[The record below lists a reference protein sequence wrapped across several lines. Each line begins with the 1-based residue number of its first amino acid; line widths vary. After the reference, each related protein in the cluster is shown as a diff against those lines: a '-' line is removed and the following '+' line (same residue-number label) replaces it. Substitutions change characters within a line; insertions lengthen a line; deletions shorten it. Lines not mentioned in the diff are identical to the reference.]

1 MTASIEETL
10 KSLPARPGVYRMI
23 GAEDAVLYVGKAK
36 NLKNRVSSYFVKS
49 GHGPRIAMMV
59 SQVERIDTTVTRS
72 EAEALILENN
82 LIKSLEPKYNIVFRD
97 DKSYP
102 YLCIT
107 GDAYPQLR
115 FFRGKPDKRHQYFG
129 PFPSAWSVRE
139 GIQTLQKVFQLRTCE
154 NTVFAHRSRPC
165 MLAQIGRCTAPCVGQ
180 VSEDDYKADVK
191 SAAMFLRGQQD
202 DVVRELQSSMESAA
216 EKLEFERA
224 ARIRDKIARL
234 NRLQSKQFVSSVA
247 ERDVDVLA
255 VVHESGMIAV
265 NIVMIRG
272 GQHVGDRTFFPVK
285 NATSEAMSN
294 EELIET
300 LESFIAQHYIG
311 REVPKTIVST
321 LEFDASAI
329 EEALSGLPPPGG
341 EGGGEGVGYPSASL
355 GAKTLSRSNDV
366 RAPSPPG
373 GGSNRIQV
381 LCNPIGEK
389 RVWLRMAEENAR
401 LAITA
406 RLRQSQTGNERLQ
419 ALIDAL
425 GLPEGT
431 QRLECFDISHTM
443 GEATVAS
450 CVVFDNGAMQTGQY
464 RRFNIESTSDGDDYL
479 AMKEALTRRA
489 ARIAKEE
496 VPRPDVW
503 VIDGGKGQVGIAAEV
518 LAQAGLHDIVL
529 FGSAK
534 GVERKK
540 GLEQIVF
547 PETDDSP
554 TRPPIRL
561 PADHPGLHLIQQMQD
576 EAHRFAIMGHRAK
589 RAKNREGSALDDI
602 EGIGPK
608 KRRDLLKQFGSVRG
622 VMAASVE
629 DIKRVPG
636 ISDELAER
644 IYGALR

>member
-1 MTASIEETL
+1 MTPQVEDTL
-10 KSLPARPGVYRMI
+10 KSLPLRPGVYRMI

-36 NLKNRVSSYFVKS
+36 NLKSRVSSYFVKNDHS
-49 GHGPRIAMMV
+49 ARIAMMV
-59 SQVERIDTTVTRS
+59 SQVERIATTVTRS
-72 EAEALILENN
+72 ESEALLLENN
-82 LIKSLEPKYNIVFRD
+82 LIKTLEPKYNVVFRD

-102 YLCIT
+102 YLCIS
-107 GDAYPQLR
+107 GDPYPQLR

-139 GIQTLQKVFQLRTCE
+139 GIQTLQKVFQLRVCE

-165 MLAQIGRCTAPCVGQ
+165 MLAQIGRCTAPCVKQ
-180 VSEDDYKADVK
+180 ISEEDYAADVK
-191 SAAMFLRGQQD
+191 NASMFLRGQQSE
-202 DVVRELQSSMESAA
+202 VVSDLQAQMEIAA
-216 EKLEFERA
+216 TNLEFEKA
-224 ARIRDKIARL
+224 ARTRDKIARL
-234 NRLQSKQFVSSVA
+234 NRLVSKQFVSSVS

-255 VVHESGMIAV
+255 LVHESGMIAV
-265 NIVMIRG
+265 NVVMIRG
-272 GQHVGDRTFFPVK
+272 GQHVGDRTHFPVK
-285 NATSEAMSN
+285 NASSEVMPN
-294 EELIET
+294 EELIEV

-311 REVPKTIVST
+311 REVPRSIVST
-321 LEFDASAI
+321 LEFDVGALA
-329 EEALSGLPPPGG
+329 EALSMQANSKVEL
-341 EGGGEGVGYPSASL
+341 
-355 GAKTLSRSNDV
+355 
-366 RAPSPPG
+366 
-373 GGSNRIQV
+373 Q
-381 LCNPIGEK
+381 CNPIGEK

-401 LAITA
+401 LAIAA
-406 RLRQSQTGNERLQ
+406 RQRQSDTGNDRLQ
-419 ALIDAL
+419 ALIEAI

-450 CVVFDNGAMQTGQY
+450 CVVWDNNGMQTGQY
-464 RRFNIESTSDGDDYL
+464 RRFNIEAETNGDDYM

-503 VIDGGKGQVGIAAEV
+503 VIDGGKGQVGIAANV
-518 LAQAGLHDIVL
+518 LAEAGLHDIIL

-540 GLEQIVF
+540 GMEQIIF
-547 PETDDSP
+547 PEGTGRDDA
-554 TRPPIRL
+554 IRL
-561 PADHPGLHLIQQMQD
+561 PSDHPGLHLIQQMQD

-622 VMAASVE
+622 VGAASVE
-629 DIKRVPG
+629 DIKRVGG

-644 IYGALR
+644 IYLALH

>member
-10 KSLPARPGVYRMI
+10 QSLPARPGVYRMI
-23 GAEDAVLYVGKAK
+23 GADEAVLYVGKAK
-36 NLKNRVSSYFVKS
+36 NLKSRVSSYFVKS
-49 GHGPRIAMMV
+49 GHGARIAMMI
-59 SQVERIDTTVTRS
+59 SQIERIDTTVTHSES
-72 EAEALILENN
+72 EALLLENN
-82 LIKSLEPKYNIVFRD
+82 LIKTLEPKYNVVFRD

-102 YLCIT
+102 YLCIS
-107 GDAYPQLR
+107 GDEYPQLR

-165 MLAQIGRCTAPCVGQ
+165 MLAQIGRCTAPCVKQ
-180 VSEDDYKADVK
+180 ISEEDYKADVK
-191 SAAMFLRGQQD
+191 SAAMFMRGHQSEVMVD
-202 DVVRELQSSMESAA
+202 LQSQMEAAASALA
-216 EKLEFERA
+216 FEKA
-224 ARIRDKIARL
+224 ARTRDKIARL
-234 NRLQSKQFVSSVA
+234 NRLVSKQFVSSVA

-255 VVHESGMIAV
+255 VIQEHGMIAV

-285 NATSEAMSN
+285 MVTSEVMSPD
-294 EELIET
+294 ELIEA
-300 LESFIAQHYIG
+300 LESFIGQHYIG
-311 REVPKTIVST
+311 REVPRSIVST
-321 LEFDASAI
+321 LEFEVAALA
-329 EEALSGLPPPGG
+329 EALS
-341 EGGGEGVGYPSASL
+341 
-355 GAKTLSRSNDV
+355 T
-366 RAPSPPG
+366 
-373 GGSNRIQV
+373 QV
-381 LCNPIGEK
+381 QNKVEILCNPIGEK

-401 LAITA
+401 LAIA
-406 RLRQSQTGNERLQ
+406 SRLRQSDTGNDRLR
-419 ALIDAL
+419 ALIEAL

-450 CVVFDNGAMQTGQY
+450 CVVFDGGSPQTSQY
-464 RRFNIESTSDGDDYL
+464 RRMNIESVSDGDDYE

-489 ARIAKEE
+489 ARISKDE

-503 VIDGGKGQVGIAAEV
+503 VIDGGKGQVGIAAAV
-518 LAQAGLHDIVL
+518 LIEAGLHDIIL

-540 GLEQIVF
+540 GMEQLIF
-547 PETDDSP
+547 PDRELP
-554 TRPPIRL
+554 VRL
-561 PADHPGLHLIQQMQD
+561 PPDHPGLHLIQQMQD
-576 EAHRFAIMGHRAK
+576 EAHRFAIQGHRAR
-589 RAKNREGSALDDI
+589 RAKNREGSAIDDI

-608 KRRDLLKQFGSVRG
+608 KRGELLRTFGSVRG
-622 VMAASVE
+622 IAAASVE

-644 IYGALR
+644 IYGALH

>member
-1 MTASIEETL
+1 MTASIEDTL

-23 GAEDAVLYVGKAK
+23 GADEAVLYVGKAK
-36 NLKNRVSSYFVKS
+36 NLKSRVSSYFVKS
-49 GHGPRIAMMV
+49 GHGARIQMMI
-59 SQVERIDTTVTRS
+59 SQIERIDTTVTHSES
-72 EAEALILENN
+72 EALLLENN
-82 LIKSLEPKYNIVFRD
+82 LIKTLEPKYNVVFRD

-102 YLCIT
+102 YLCIS
-107 GDAYPQLR
+107 GDEYPQLR

-165 MLAQIGRCTAPCVGQ
+165 MLAQIGRCTAPCVGHI
-180 VSEDDYKADVK
+180 SAEEYKADVK
-191 SAAMFLRGQQD
+191 SAAMFMRGHQSEVMVD
-202 DVVRELQSSMESAA
+202 LQEQMEEAA
-216 EKLEFERA
+216 STLSFEKA
-224 ARIRDKIARL
+224 ARTRDKIARL
-234 NRLQSKQFVSSVA
+234 NRLVSKQFVSSVA

-255 VVHESGMIAV
+255 VIQEHGMIAV

-285 NATSEAMSN
+285 MVTSEVMTPD
-294 EELIET
+294 ELIEA

-311 REVPKTIVST
+311 REVPRTIVST
-321 LEFDASAI
+321 LEFDVAALA
-329 EEALSGLPPPGG
+329 EALS
-341 EGGGEGVGYPSASL
+341 
-355 GAKTLSRSNDV
+355 T
-366 RAPSPPG
+366 
-373 GGSNRIQV
+373 QV
-381 LCNPIGEK
+381 QNKVEILCNPICEK

-401 LAITA
+401 LAIA
-406 RLRQSQTGNERLQ
+406 SRLRQSDTGNDRLR

-450 CVVFDNGAMQTGQY
+450 CVVFDGSSMQTSQY
-464 RRFNIESTSDGDDYL
+464 RRMNIESTSDGDDYM

-489 ARIAKEE
+489 ARIAKDE

-503 VIDGGKGQVGIAAEV
+503 VIDGGRGQVGIAAAV
-518 LAQAGLHDIVL
+518 LEEAGLHDIIL

-540 GLEQIVF
+540 GMEQLIF
-547 PETDDSP
+547 PDREEP
-554 TRPPIRL
+554 VRL
-561 PADHPGLHLIQQMQD
+561 PPDHPGLHLIQQMQD
-576 EAHRFAIMGHRAK
+576 EAHRFAIIGHRAK
-589 RAKNREGSALDDI
+589 RAKNREGSAIDDI

-608 KRRDLLKQFGSVRG
+608 KRGELLRTFGSVRG
-622 VMAASVE
+622 IAAASVE

-644 IYGALR
+644 IYGALH

>member
-1 MTASIEETL
+1 MTASIEDTL

-23 GAEDAVLYVGKAK
+23 GADEAVLYVGKAK
-36 NLKNRVSSYFVKS
+36 NLKSRVSSYFVKS
-49 GHGPRIAMMV
+49 GHGARIQMMI
-59 SQVERIDTTVTRS
+59 SQIERIDTTVTHSES
-72 EAEALILENN
+72 EALLLENN
-82 LIKSLEPKYNIVFRD
+82 LIKTLEPKYNVVFRD

-102 YLCIT
+102 YLCIS
-107 GDAYPQLR
+107 GDEYPQLR

-165 MLAQIGRCTAPCVGQ
+165 MLAQIGRCTAPCVGHI
-180 VSEDDYKADVK
+180 SAEDYKADVK
-191 SAAMFLRGQQD
+191 SAAMFMRGHQSEVMVD
-202 DVVRELQSSMESAA
+202 LQAQMEEAA
-216 EKLEFERA
+216 STLAFEKA
-224 ARIRDKIARL
+224 ARTRDKIARL
-234 NRLQSKQFVSSVA
+234 NRLVSKQFVSSVA

-255 VVHESGMIAV
+255 VIQEHGMIAV

-285 NATSEAMSN
+285 MVTSEVMTPD
-294 EELIET
+294 ELIEA

-311 REVPKTIVST
+311 REVPRTIVST
-321 LEFDASAI
+321 LEFDVAALA
-329 EEALSGLPPPGG
+329 EALS
-341 EGGGEGVGYPSASL
+341 
-355 GAKTLSRSNDV
+355 T
-366 RAPSPPG
+366 
-373 GGSNRIQV
+373 QV
-381 LCNPIGEK
+381 QNKVEILCNPIGEK

-401 LAITA
+401 LAIA
-406 RLRQSQTGNERLQ
+406 SRLRQSDTGNDRLR
-419 ALIDAL
+419 ALIEAL

-450 CVVFDNGAMQTGQY
+450 CVVFDGSSMQTSQY
-464 RRFNIESTSDGDDYL
+464 RRMNIESVSDGDDYA

-489 ARIAKEE
+489 ARIAKDE

-503 VIDGGKGQVGIAAEV
+503 VIDGGKGQVGIAAAV
-518 LAQAGLHDIVL
+518 LEEAGLHDIIL

-540 GLEQIVF
+540 GMERLIF
-547 PETDDSP
+547 PDREEP
-554 TRPPIRL
+554 VRL
-561 PADHPGLHLIQQMQD
+561 APDHPGLHLIQQMQD
-576 EAHRFAIMGHRAK
+576 EAHRFAIQGHRAR
-589 RAKNREGSALDDI
+589 RAKNREGSAIDDI

-608 KRRDLLKQFGSVRG
+608 KRGELLRTFGSVRG
-622 VMAASVE
+622 IAAASVE

-644 IYGALR
+644 IYGALH

>member
-1 MTASIEETL
+1 MDADRDVAISEAL

-59 SQVERIDTTVTRS
+59 SQVQRIDTTVTRS

-165 MLAQIGRCTAPCVGQ
+165 MLAQIGRCTAPCVDQ
-180 VSEDDYKADVK
+180 ITEDDYKADVK
-191 SAAMFLRGQQD
+191 SAAMFMRGQQD
-202 DVVRELQSSMESAA
+202 DVLRDLQSSMESAA

-234 NRLQSKQFVSSVA
+234 NRLQSKQFVSSTA

-285 NATSEAMSN
+285 NATSEALSN

-311 REVPKTIVST
+311 REVPRTIVST
-321 LEFDASAI
+321 LDFDAAAI
-329 EEALSGLPPPGG
+329 TDALT
-341 EGGGEGVGYPSASL
+341 EQTETKV
-355 GAKTLSRSNDV
+355 D
-366 RAPSPPG
+366 
-373 GGSNRIQV
+373 V

-406 RLRQSQTGNERLQ
+406 RLKQSQTGHERLQ
-419 ALIDAL
+419 ALIEAL
-425 GLPEGT
+425 NLPDGT

-450 CVVFDNGAMQTGQY
+450 CVVFDSGGMQTSQY
-464 RRFNIESTSDGDDYL
+464 RRFNIEADTGGDDYM

-540 GLEQIVF
+540 GMEQIIF
-547 PETDDSP
+547 PESDDEP
-554 TRPPIRL
+554 TRFPICL
-561 PADHPGLHLIQQMQD
+561 PSDHPGLHLIQQMQD

-608 KRRDLLKQFGSVRG
+608 KRKDLLKQFGSVRG
-622 VMAASVE
+622 VAAASVE
-629 DIKRVPG
+629 DLMRVPG
-636 ISDELAER
+636 ISAELAER
-644 IYGALR
+644 IYLAVR

>member
-1 MTASIEETL
+1 MTASIEDTL

-23 GAEDAVLYVGKAK
+23 GADEAVLYVGKAK
-36 NLKNRVSSYFVKS
+36 NLKSRVSSYLVKNDHS
-49 GHGPRIAMMV
+49 ARIAMMV
-59 SQVERIDTTVTRS
+59 SQVDRIDTTVTRS
-72 EAEALILENN
+72 ESEALLLENN
-82 LIKSLEPKYNIVFRD
+82 LIKTLEPKYNVVFRD

-102 YLCIT
+102 YLCIS
-107 GDAYPQLR
+107 GDPYPQLR

-139 GIQTLQKVFQLRTCE
+139 GIQTLQKVFQLRVCE

-180 VSEDDYKADVK
+180 ISEEDYKADVK
-191 SAAMFLRGQQD
+191 SASMFMRGHQSE
-202 DVVRELQSSMESAA
+202 VMVELQAQMEAA
-216 EKLEFERA
+216 ASTLAFEKA
-224 ARIRDKIARL
+224 ALTRDKIARL
-234 NRLQSKQFVSSVA
+234 NRLVSKQFVSSVA

-255 VVHESGMIAV
+255 VIQEHGMIAV

-285 NATSEAMSN
+285 LVTSEVMTPD
-294 EELIET
+294 ELIEA
-300 LESFIAQHYIG
+300 LESFISQHYIG
-311 REVPKTIVST
+311 REVPRTIVST
-321 LEFDASAI
+321 LEFDVAALAD
-329 EEALSGLPPPGG
+329 ALS
-341 EGGGEGVGYPSASL
+341 
-355 GAKTLSRSNDV
+355 T
-366 RAPSPPG
+366 
-373 GGSNRIQV
+373 QV
-381 LCNPIGEK
+381 QNKVEILCNPIGEK

-401 LAITA
+401 LAIA
-406 RLRQSQTGNERLQ
+406 SRLRQSDTGNDRLR
-419 ALIDAL
+419 ALIEAL

-450 CVVFDNGAMQTGQY
+450 CVVFDGSSMQTSQY
-464 RRFNIESTSDGDDYL
+464 RRMNIETVTDGDDYL

-489 ARIAKEE
+489 ARIAKDE

-503 VIDGGKGQVGIAAEV
+503 VIDGGRGQVGIAADV
-518 LAQAGLHDIVL
+518 LQEAGLHDIIL

-540 GLEQIVF
+540 GMEQLIF
-547 PETDDSP
+547 PDREEP
-554 TRPPIRL
+554 VRL
-561 PADHPGLHLIQQMQD
+561 APDHPGLHLIQQMQD

-589 RAKNREGSALDDI
+589 RAKNREGSAIDDI

-608 KRRDLLKQFGSVRG
+608 KRGELLRTFGSVRG
-622 VMAASVE
+622 IAAASVE

-644 IYGALR
+644 IYGALH

>member
-10 KSLPARPGVYRMI
+10 QSLPARPGVYRMI
-23 GAEDAVLYVGKAK
+23 GADEAVLYVGKAK
-36 NLKNRVSSYFVKS
+36 NLKSRVSSYFVKS
-49 GHGPRIAMMV
+49 GHGARIAMMI
-59 SQVERIDTTVTRS
+59 SQIERIDTTVTHSES
-72 EAEALILENN
+72 EALLLENN
-82 LIKSLEPKYNIVFRD
+82 LIKTLEPKYNVVFRD

-102 YLCIT
+102 YLCIS
-107 GDAYPQLR
+107 GDEYPQLR

-165 MLAQIGRCTAPCVGQ
+165 MLAQIGRCTAPCVKQ
-180 VSEDDYKADVK
+180 ISEEDYKADVK
-191 SAAMFLRGQQD
+191 STAMFMRGHQSEVMVD
-202 DVVRELQSSMESAA
+202 LQAQMETAA
-216 EKLEFERA
+216 STLAFEKA
-224 ARIRDKIARL
+224 ARTRDKIARL
-234 NRLQSKQFVSSVA
+234 NRLVSKQFVSSVA

-255 VVHESGMIAV
+255 VIQEHGMIAV

-285 NATSEAMSN
+285 MVTSEVMSPD
-294 EELIET
+294 ELIEA
-300 LESFIAQHYIG
+300 LESFIGQHYIG
-311 REVPKTIVST
+311 REVPRSIVST
-321 LEFDASAI
+321 LEFEVAALA
-329 EEALSGLPPPGG
+329 EALS
-341 EGGGEGVGYPSASL
+341 
-355 GAKTLSRSNDV
+355 T
-366 RAPSPPG
+366 
-373 GGSNRIQV
+373 QV
-381 LCNPIGEK
+381 QNKVEILCNPIGEK

-401 LAITA
+401 LAIA
-406 RLRQSQTGNERLQ
+406 SRLRQSDTGNDRLR
-419 ALIDAL
+419 ALIEAL

-450 CVVFDNGAMQTGQY
+450 CVVFDGGSPQTSQY
-464 RRFNIESTSDGDDYL
+464 RRMNIESVSDGDDYE

-489 ARIAKEE
+489 ARISKDE

-503 VIDGGKGQVGIAAEV
+503 VIDGGKGQVGIAAAV
-518 LAQAGLHDIVL
+518 LIEAGLHDIIL

-540 GLEQIVF
+540 GMEQLIF
-547 PETDDSP
+547 PDRELP
-554 TRPPIRL
+554 VRL
-561 PADHPGLHLIQQMQD
+561 PPDHPGLHLIQQMQD
-576 EAHRFAIMGHRAK
+576 EAHRFAIQGHRAR
-589 RAKNREGSALDDI
+589 RAKNREGSAIDDI

-608 KRRDLLKQFGSVRG
+608 KRGELLRTFGSVRG
-622 VMAASVE
+622 IAAASVE

-644 IYGALR
+644 IYGALH

>member
-1 MTASIEETL
+1 MTASIEDTL

-23 GAEDAVLYVGKAK
+23 GADDAVLYVGKAK
-36 NLKNRVSSYFVKS
+36 NLKSRVSSYFVKS
-49 GHGPRIAMMV
+49 GHGARIQMMI
-59 SQVERIDTTVTRS
+59 SQIERIDTTVTRS
-72 EAEALILENN
+72 ESEALLLENN
-82 LIKSLEPKYNIVFRD
+82 LIKTLEPKYNVVFRD

-102 YLCIT
+102 YLCLT
-107 GDAYPQLR
+107 GDPYPQLR

-129 PFPSAWSVRE
+129 PFPSSWSVRE

-165 MLAQIGRCTAPCVGQ
+165 MLAQIGRCTAPCVGHI
-180 VSEDDYKADVK
+180 SAEEYKADVK
-191 SAAMFLRGQQD
+191 SAAMFMRGN
-202 DVVRELQSSMESAA
+202 QSEVMVDLHAQMDEAASALA
-216 EKLEFERA
+216 FEKAGRT
-224 ARIRDKIARL
+224 RDKIARL
-234 NRLQSKQFVSSVA
+234 NRLVSKQFVSSVA

-255 VVHESGMIAV
+255 VIQEHGMIAV

-285 NATSEAMSN
+285 MVTSEVMTPD
-294 EELIET
+294 ELIEA

-311 REVPKTIVST
+311 REVPRSIVST
-321 LEFDASAI
+321 LEFDVAALA
-329 EEALSGLPPPGG
+329 EALNMQVSGSTALEPTAARKV
-341 EGGGEGVGYPSASL
+341 E
-355 GAKTLSRSNDV
+355 
-366 RAPSPPG
+366 
-373 GGSNRIQV
+373 I

-401 LAITA
+401 LAIA
-406 RLRQSQTGNERLQ
+406 SRLRQSDTGNDRLR
-419 ALIDAL
+419 ALIEAL

-431 QRLECFDISHTM
+431 RRLECFDISHTM

-450 CVVFDNGAMQTGQY
+450 CVVFDGGSPQTSQY
-464 RRFNIESTSDGDDYL
+464 RRMNIESVSDGDDYM

-489 ARIAKEE
+489 ARIVKDE

-503 VIDGGKGQVGIAAEV
+503 VIDGGRGQVGIAAAV
-518 LAQAGLHDIVL
+518 LVEAGLHDIIL

-540 GLEQIVF
+540 GMEQLIF
-547 PETDDSP
+547 PDRIDAV
-554 TRPPIRL
+554 RL
-561 PADHPGLHLIQQMQD
+561 PPDHPGLHLIQQMQD
-576 EAHRFAIMGHRAK
+576 EAHRFAIIGHRAK
-589 RAKNREGSALDDI
+589 RAKNREGSAIDDI

-608 KRRDLLKQFGSVRG
+608 KRGELLRTFGSVRG
-622 VMAASVE
+622 IAAASVE

-644 IYGALR
+644 IYAALH

>member
-1 MTASIEETL
+1 MNASIEDTL
-10 KSLPARPGVYRMI
+10 KSLPLRPGVYRMI
-23 GAEDAVLYVGKAK
+23 GPEDVVLYVGKAK
-36 NLKNRVSSYFVKS
+36 NLKSRVSSYFVKNDHS
-49 GHGPRIAMMV
+49 ARIAMMV

-72 EAEALILENN
+72 ESEALLLENN
-82 LIKSLEPKYNIVFRD
+82 LIKTLEPKYNVVFRD

-102 YLCIT
+102 YLCIS
-107 GDAYPQLR
+107 GDPYPQLR

-139 GIQTLQKVFQLRTCE
+139 GIQTLQKVFQLRVCE

-165 MLAQIGRCTAPCVGQ
+165 MLAQIGRCTAPCVKQ
-180 VSEDDYKADVK
+180 ISEEDYAADVK
-191 SAAMFLRGQQD
+191 NASMFLRGQQSE
-202 DVVRELQSSMESAA
+202 VVSDLQTQMETAA
-216 EKLEFERA
+216 TNLEFEKA
-224 ARIRDKIARL
+224 ARTRDKIARL
-234 NRLQSKQFVSSVA
+234 NRLVSKQFVSSA
-247 ERDVDVLA
+247 SERDVDVLA
-255 VVHESGMIAV
+255 LVHESGMIAV
-265 NIVMIRG
+265 NVVMIRG
-272 GQHVGDRTFFPVK
+272 GQHVGDRTHFPVK
-285 NATSEAMSN
+285 NASSEVMPN
-294 EELIET
+294 EELIDV

-311 REVPKTIVST
+311 REVPRSIVST
-321 LEFDASAI
+321 LEFDVGALA
-329 EEALSGLPPPGG
+329 EALSMQANSKVDL
-341 EGGGEGVGYPSASL
+341 
-355 GAKTLSRSNDV
+355 
-366 RAPSPPG
+366 
-373 GGSNRIQV
+373 Q
-381 LCNPIGEK
+381 CNPIGEK

-401 LAITA
+401 LAIA
-406 RLRQSQTGNERLQ
+406 SRQRQSDTGNDRLQ
-419 ALIDAL
+419 ALIEAI

-450 CVVFDNGAMQTGQY
+450 CVVWDNNGMQTGQY
-464 RRFNIESTSDGDDYL
+464 RRFNIESTSDGDDYM

-503 VIDGGKGQVGIAAEV
+503 VIDGGKGQVGIAASV
-518 LAQAGLHDIVL
+518 LAEAGLHDIIL

-540 GLEQIVF
+540 GMEQIIF
-547 PETDDSP
+547 PDREDA
-554 TRPPIRL
+554 IRL

-589 RAKNREGSALDDI
+589 RAKNREGSAIDDI

-608 KRRDLLKQFGSVRG
+608 KRGELLRTFGSVRG
-622 VMAASVE
+622 IAAASVE

-644 IYGALR
+644 IYGALH

>member
-1 MTASIEETL
+1 MLRPVTASIEDTL

-23 GAEDAVLYVGKAK
+23 GADEAVLYVGKAK
-36 NLKNRVSSYFVKS
+36 NLKSRVSSYFVKS
-49 GHGPRIAMMV
+49 GHGARIQMMI
-59 SQVERIDTTVTRS
+59 SQIERIDTTVTHSES
-72 EAEALILENN
+72 EALLLENN
-82 LIKSLEPKYNIVFRD
+82 LIKTLEPKYNVVFRD

-102 YLCIT
+102 YLCIS
-107 GDAYPQLR
+107 GDEYPQLR

-165 MLAQIGRCTAPCVGQ
+165 MLAQIGRCTAPCVGHI
-180 VSEDDYKADVK
+180 SAEEYKADVK
-191 SAAMFLRGQQD
+191 SAAMFMRGHQSEVMVD
-202 DVVRELQSSMESAA
+202 LQEQMEEAA
-216 EKLEFERA
+216 STLAFEKA
-224 ARIRDKIARL
+224 ARTRDKIARL
-234 NRLQSKQFVSSVA
+234 NRLVSKQFVSSVA

-255 VVHESGMIAV
+255 VIQEHGMIAV

-285 NATSEAMSN
+285 MVTSEVMTPD
-294 EELIET
+294 ELIEA

-311 REVPKTIVST
+311 REVPRTIVST
-321 LEFDASAI
+321 LEFDVAALA
-329 EEALSGLPPPGG
+329 EALS
-341 EGGGEGVGYPSASL
+341 
-355 GAKTLSRSNDV
+355 T
-366 RAPSPPG
+366 
-373 GGSNRIQV
+373 QV
-381 LCNPIGEK
+381 QNKVEILCNPIGEK

-401 LAITA
+401 LAIA
-406 RLRQSQTGNERLQ
+406 SRLRQSDTGNDRLR

-450 CVVFDNGAMQTGQY
+450 CVVFDGSSMQTSQY
-464 RRFNIESTSDGDDYL
+464 RRMNIESTSDGDDYM

-489 ARIAKEE
+489 ARIAKDE

-503 VIDGGKGQVGIAAEV
+503 VIDGGRGQVGIAAAV
-518 LAQAGLHDIVL
+518 LEEAGLHDIIL

-540 GLEQIVF
+540 GMEQLIF
-547 PETDDSP
+547 PDREAP
-554 TRPPIRL
+554 VRL
-561 PADHPGLHLIQQMQD
+561 PPDHPGLHLIQQMQD
-576 EAHRFAIMGHRAK
+576 EAHRFAIIGHRAK
-589 RAKNREGSALDDI
+589 RAKNREGSAIDDI

-608 KRRDLLKQFGSVRG
+608 KRGELLRTFGSVRG
-622 VMAASVE
+622 IAAASVE

-644 IYGALR
+644 IYGALH

>member
-1 MTASIEETL
+1 MNASIEDTL

-23 GAEDAVLYVGKAK
+23 GADEAVLYVGKAK
-36 NLKNRVSSYFVKS
+36 NLKSRVSSYFVKS
-49 GHGPRIAMMV
+49 GHGARIQMMI
-59 SQVERIDTTVTRS
+59 SQIERIDTTVTHSES
-72 EAEALILENN
+72 EALLLENN
-82 LIKSLEPKYNIVFRD
+82 LIKTLEPKYNVVFRD

-102 YLCIT
+102 YLCIS

-165 MLAQIGRCTAPCVGQ
+165 MLAQIGRCTAPCVGHI
-180 VSEDDYKADVK
+180 SAEDYKADVK
-191 SAAMFLRGQQD
+191 SAAMFMRGHQSE
-202 DVVRELQSSMESAA
+202 VMVELQTQMEAA
-216 EKLEFERA
+216 ASTLAFEKA
-224 ARIRDKIARL
+224 ARTRDKIARL
-234 NRLQSKQFVSSVA
+234 NRLVSKQFVSSVA

-255 VVHESGMIAV
+255 VIQEHGMIAV

-285 NATSEAMSN
+285 MVTSEVMTPD
-294 EELIET
+294 ELIEA
-300 LESFIAQHYIG
+300 LESFIGQHYIG
-311 REVPKTIVST
+311 REVPRTIVST
-321 LEFDASAI
+321 LEFDVAALA
-329 EEALSGLPPPGG
+329 EALS
-341 EGGGEGVGYPSASL
+341 
-355 GAKTLSRSNDV
+355 T
-366 RAPSPPG
+366 
-373 GGSNRIQV
+373 QV
-381 LCNPIGEK
+381 QNKVEILCNPIGEK

-401 LAITA
+401 LAIA
-406 RLRQSQTGNERLQ
+406 SRLRQSDTGNDRLR
-419 ALIDAL
+419 ALIEAL

-450 CVVFDNGAMQTGQY
+450 CVVFDGSSMQTSQY
-464 RRFNIESTSDGDDYL
+464 RRMNIESVTDGDDYM

-489 ARIAKEE
+489 ARIAKDE

-503 VIDGGKGQVGIAAEV
+503 VIDGGRGQVGIAAAV
-518 LAQAGLHDIVL
+518 LEEAGLHDIIM

-540 GLEQIVF
+540 GMEQLIF
-547 PETDDSP
+547 PDREEP
-554 TRPPIRL
+554 VRL
-561 PADHPGLHLIQQMQD
+561 APDHPGLHLIQQMQD
-576 EAHRFAIMGHRAK
+576 EAHRFAIQGHRAR
-589 RAKNREGSALDDI
+589 RAKNREGSAIDDI

-608 KRRDLLKQFGSVRG
+608 KRAELLRTFGSVRG
-622 VMAASVE
+622 IAAASVE

-644 IYGALR
+644 IYGVLH

>member
-1 MTASIEETL
+1 MTASIEDTL
-10 KSLPARPGVYRMI
+10 KSLPSRPGVYRMI
-23 GAEDAVLYVGKAK
+23 GPDDAVLYVGKAK
-36 NLKNRVSSYFVKS
+36 NLKSRVSSYFVKS
-49 GHGPRIAMMV
+49 GHAARIAMMV

-72 EAEALILENN
+72 ESEALLLENN
-82 LIKSLEPKYNIVFRD
+82 LIKTLEPKYNVVFRD

-102 YLCIT
+102 YLCIS
-107 GDAYPQLR
+107 GDEYPQLR

-165 MLAQIGRCTAPCVGQ
+165 MLAQIGRCTAPCVGHITA
-180 VSEDDYKADVK
+180 EEYKADVK
-191 SAAMFLRGQQD
+191 SAAMFMRGHQSEVMVD
-202 DVVRELQSSMESAA
+202 LQAQMEDAA
-216 EKLEFERA
+216 STLAFEKA
-224 ARIRDKIARL
+224 ARTRDKIARL
-234 NRLQSKQFVSSVA
+234 NRLVSKQFVSSSA

-255 VVHESGMIAV
+255 VIQEHGMIAV

-285 NATSEAMSN
+285 MVTSEVMTPD
-294 EELIET
+294 ELIEA

-311 REVPKTIVST
+311 REVPRTIVST
-321 LEFDASAI
+321 LEFDVAALA
-329 EEALSGLPPPGG
+329 EALS
-341 EGGGEGVGYPSASL
+341 
-355 GAKTLSRSNDV
+355 T
-366 RAPSPPG
+366 
-373 GGSNRIQV
+373 QV
-381 LCNPIGEK
+381 QNKVEILCNPIGEK
-389 RVWLRMAEENAR
+389 RVWLKMAEENAR
-401 LAITA
+401 LAIA
-406 RLRQSQTGNERLQ
+406 SRLRQSDTGNDRLR
-419 ALIDAL
+419 ALIEAL

-450 CVVFDNGAMQTGQY
+450 CVVFDGSSMQTSQY
-464 RRFNIESTSDGDDYL
+464 RRMNIETVSDGDDYA

-489 ARIAKEE
+489 ARIAKDE

-503 VIDGGKGQVGIAAEV
+503 VIDGGRGQVGIAAAV
-518 LAQAGLHDIVL
+518 LEEAGLHDIIL

-540 GLEQIVF
+540 GMEQLIF
-547 PETDDSP
+547 PDREEP
-554 TRPPIRL
+554 VRL
-561 PADHPGLHLIQQMQD
+561 APDHPGLHLIQQMQD
-576 EAHRFAIMGHRAK
+576 EAHRFAIQGHRAR
-589 RAKNREGSALDDI
+589 RAKNREGSAIDDI

-608 KRRDLLKQFGSVRG
+608 KRGELLRTFGSVRG
-622 VMAASVE
+622 IAAASVE

-644 IYGALR
+644 IYGALH

>member
-1 MTASIEETL
+1 MDADRDVAISEAL

-165 MLAQIGRCTAPCVGQ
+165 MLAQIGRCTAPCVDQ
-180 VSEDDYKADVK
+180 ISEDDYKADVK
-191 SAAMFLRGQQD
+191 SAAMFMRGQQD
-202 DVVRELQSSMESAA
+202 DVLRNLQSSMESAA

-234 NRLQSKQFVSSVA
+234 NRLQSKQFVSSTA

-285 NATSEAMSN
+285 NATSEVLSN

-311 REVPKTIVST
+311 REVPRTIVST
-321 LEFDASAI
+321 LDFDASAI
-329 EEALSGLPPPGG
+329 TDALT
-341 EGGGEGVGYPSASL
+341 EQT
-355 GAKTLSRSNDV
+355 KTKVD
-366 RAPSPPG
+366 
-373 GGSNRIQV
+373 V
-381 LCNPIGEK
+381 LCSPIGEK

-406 RLRQSQTGNERLQ
+406 RLKQSQTGHERLQ

-425 GLPEGT
+425 RLPEGT

-450 CVVFDNGAMQTGQY
+450 CVVFDNGGMQTGQY
-464 RRFNIESTSDGDDYL
+464 RRFNIESTSDGDDYM

-547 PETDDSP
+547 PDTDDEPS
-554 TRPPIRL
+554 RLPIRL

-622 VMAASVE
+622 VAAASME
-629 DIKRVPG
+629 DLMRVPG
-636 ISDELAER
+636 ISAELAER
-644 IYGALR
+644 IYEVLH

>member
-10 KSLPARPGVYRMI
+10 QSLPARPGVYRMI
-23 GAEDAVLYVGKAK
+23 GADEAVLYVGKAK
-36 NLKNRVSSYFVKS
+36 NLKSRVSSYFVKS
-49 GHGPRIAMMV
+49 GHGARIAMMI
-59 SQVERIDTTVTRS
+59 SQIERIDTTVTHSES
-72 EAEALILENN
+72 EALLLENN
-82 LIKSLEPKYNIVFRD
+82 LIKTLEPKYNVVFRD

-102 YLCIT
+102 YLCIS
-107 GDAYPQLR
+107 GDEYPQLR

-165 MLAQIGRCTAPCVGQ
+165 MLAQIGRCTAPCVKQ
-180 VSEDDYKADVK
+180 ISEEDYKADVK
-191 SAAMFLRGQQD
+191 SAAMFMRGHQSEVMVD
-202 DVVRELQSSMESAA
+202 LQSQMEAAASALA
-216 EKLEFERA
+216 FEKA
-224 ARIRDKIARL
+224 ARTRDKIARL
-234 NRLQSKQFVSSVA
+234 NRLVSKQFVSSVA

-255 VVHESGMIAV
+255 VIQEHGMIAV

-285 NATSEAMSN
+285 MVTSEVMSPD
-294 EELIET
+294 ELIEA
-300 LESFIAQHYIG
+300 LESFIGQHYIG
-311 REVPKTIVST
+311 REVPRSIVST
-321 LEFDASAI
+321 LEFEVAALA
-329 EEALSGLPPPGG
+329 EALS
-341 EGGGEGVGYPSASL
+341 
-355 GAKTLSRSNDV
+355 T
-366 RAPSPPG
+366 
-373 GGSNRIQV
+373 QV
-381 LCNPIGEK
+381 QNKVEILCNPIGEK

-401 LAITA
+401 LAIA
-406 RLRQSQTGNERLQ
+406 SRLRQSDTGNDRLR
-419 ALIDAL
+419 ALIEAL

-450 CVVFDNGAMQTGQY
+450 CVVFDGGSPQTSQY
-464 RRFNIESTSDGDDYL
+464 RRMNIESVSDGDDYE

-489 ARIAKEE
+489 ARISKDE

-503 VIDGGKGQVGIAAEV
+503 VIDGGKGQVGIAAAV
-518 LAQAGLHDIVL
+518 LIEAGLHDIIL

-540 GLEQIVF
+540 GMEQLIF
-547 PETDDSP
+547 PDRETP
-554 TRPPIRL
+554 VRL
-561 PADHPGLHLIQQMQD
+561 PPDHPGLHLIQQMQD
-576 EAHRFAIMGHRAK
+576 EAHRFAIQGHRAR
-589 RAKNREGSALDDI
+589 RAKNREGSAIDDI

-608 KRRDLLKQFGSVRG
+608 KRGELLRTFGSVRG
-622 VMAASVE
+622 IAAASVE

-644 IYGALR
+644 IYGALH

>member
-1 MTASIEETL
+1 MNASIEDTL
-10 KSLPARPGVYRMI
+10 KSLPLRPGVYRMI
-23 GAEDAVLYVGKAK
+23 GPEDVVLYVGKAK
-36 NLKNRVSSYFVKS
+36 NLKSRVSSYFVKNDHS
-49 GHGPRIAMMV
+49 ARIAMMV

-72 EAEALILENN
+72 ESEALLLENN
-82 LIKSLEPKYNIVFRD
+82 LIKTLEPKYNVVFRD

-102 YLCIT
+102 YLCIS
-107 GDAYPQLR
+107 GDPYPQLR

-139 GIQTLQKVFQLRTCE
+139 GIQTLQKVFQLRVCE

-165 MLAQIGRCTAPCVGQ
+165 MLAQIGRCTAPCVKQ
-180 VSEDDYKADVK
+180 ISEEDYAADVK
-191 SAAMFLRGQQD
+191 NASMFLRGQQSE
-202 DVVRELQSSMESAA
+202 VVSDLQTQMETAA
-216 EKLEFERA
+216 TNLEFEKA
-224 ARIRDKIARL
+224 ARTRDKIARL
-234 NRLQSKQFVSSVA
+234 NRLVSKQFVSSA
-247 ERDVDVLA
+247 SESDVDVLA
-255 VVHESGMIAV
+255 LVHESGMIAV
-265 NIVMIRG
+265 NVVMIRG
-272 GQHVGDRTFFPVK
+272 GQHVGDRTHFPVK
-285 NATSEAMSN
+285 NASSEVMPN
-294 EELIET
+294 EELIEV

-311 REVPKTIVST
+311 REVPRSIVST
-321 LEFDASAI
+321 LEFDVGALA
-329 EEALSGLPPPGG
+329 EALSTQ
-341 EGGGEGVGYPSASL
+341 AN
-355 GAKTLSRSNDV
+355 SRVDL
-366 RAPSPPG
+366 
-373 GGSNRIQV
+373 Q
-381 LCNPIGEK
+381 CNPIGEK

-401 LAITA
+401 LAIA
-406 RLRQSQTGNERLQ
+406 SRQRQSDTGNDRLQ
-419 ALIDAL
+419 ALIEAI

-450 CVVFDNGAMQTGQY
+450 CVVWDNNGMQTGQY
-464 RRFNIESTSDGDDYL
+464 RRFNIESTSDGDDYM

-503 VIDGGKGQVGIAAEV
+503 VIDGGKGQVGIAASV
-518 LAQAGLHDIVL
+518 LAEAGLHDIIL

-540 GLEQIVF
+540 GMEQIIF
-547 PETDDSP
+547 PDREDA
-554 TRPPIRL
+554 IRL

-589 RAKNREGSALDDI
+589 RAKNREGSAIDDI

-608 KRRDLLKQFGSVRG
+608 KRGELLRTFGSVRG
-622 VMAASVE
+622 IAAASVE

-644 IYGALR
+644 IYGALH

>member
-1 MTASIEETL
+1 MTASIEDTL

-23 GAEDAVLYVGKAK
+23 GADEAVLYVGKAK
-36 NLKNRVSSYFVKS
+36 NLKSRVSSYFVKS
-49 GHGPRIAMMV
+49 GHGARIQMMI
-59 SQVERIDTTVTRS
+59 SQIERIDTTVTHSES
-72 EAEALILENN
+72 EALLLENN
-82 LIKSLEPKYNIVFRD
+82 LIKTLEPKYNVVFRD

-102 YLCIT
+102 YLCIS
-107 GDAYPQLR
+107 GDEYPQLR

-165 MLAQIGRCTAPCVGQ
+165 MLAQIGRCTAPCVGHITA
-180 VSEDDYKADVK
+180 EEYKADVK
-191 SAAMFLRGQQD
+191 SAAMFMRGHQSEVMVD
-202 DVVRELQSSMESAA
+202 LQAQMEEAA
-216 EKLEFERA
+216 STLAFEKA
-224 ARIRDKIARL
+224 ARTRDKIARL
-234 NRLQSKQFVSSVA
+234 NRLVSKQFVSSVA

-255 VVHESGMIAV
+255 VIQEHGMIAV

-285 NATSEAMSN
+285 MVTSEVMTPD
-294 EELIET
+294 ELIEA

-311 REVPKTIVST
+311 REVPRTIVST
-321 LEFDASAI
+321 LEFDVAALA
-329 EEALSGLPPPGG
+329 EALS
-341 EGGGEGVGYPSASL
+341 
-355 GAKTLSRSNDV
+355 T
-366 RAPSPPG
+366 
-373 GGSNRIQV
+373 QV
-381 LCNPIGEK
+381 QNKVEILCNPIGEK

-401 LAITA
+401 LAIA
-406 RLRQSQTGNERLQ
+406 SRLRQSDTGNDRLR
-419 ALIDAL
+419 ALVEAL

-450 CVVFDNGAMQTGQY
+450 CVVFDGGSPQTSQY
-464 RRFNIESTSDGDDYL
+464 RRMNIESTSDGDDYM

-489 ARIAKEE
+489 ARIAKSE
-496 VPRPDVW
+496 VPHPDVW
-503 VIDGGKGQVGIAAEV
+503 VIDGGRGQVGIAAAV
-518 LAQAGLHDIVL
+518 LIDAGLHDIIL

-540 GLEQIVF
+540 GMEQLIF
-547 PETDDSP
+547 PDREEP
-554 TRPPIRL
+554 VRL
-561 PADHPGLHLIQQMQD
+561 APDHPGLHLIQQMQD
-576 EAHRFAIMGHRAK
+576 EAHRFAIIGHRAK
-589 RAKNREGSALDDI
+589 RAKNREGSAIDDI

-608 KRRDLLKQFGSVRG
+608 KRGELLRTFGSVRG
-622 VMAASVE
+622 IAAASVE

-644 IYGALR
+644 IYGALH

>member
-1 MTASIEETL
+1 MSATIKETL
-10 KSLPARPGVYRMI
+10 QSLPTRPGVYRMI
-23 GAEDAVLYVGKAK
+23 GADEAVLYVGKAK

-49 GHGPRIAMMV
+49 GHGARIAMMV
-59 SQVERIDTTVTRS
+59 SQVQRIDTTVTRS
-72 EAEALILENN
+72 ESEALLLENN
-82 LIKSLEPKYNIVFRD
+82 LIKTLEPKYNVVFRD

-102 YLCIT
+102 YLCIS
-107 GDAYPQLR
+107 GDEYPQLR

-165 MLAQIGRCTAPCVGQ
+165 MLAQIGRCTAPCVGHITA
-180 VSEDDYKADVK
+180 EEYKADVK
-191 SAAMFLRGQQD
+191 SAAMFMRGHQSEVMAD
-202 DVVRELQSSMESAA
+202 LQAQMEEAA
-216 EKLEFERA
+216 STLAFEKA
-224 ARIRDKIARL
+224 ARTRDKIARL
-234 NRLQSKQFVSSVA
+234 NRLVSKQFVSSAA

-255 VVHESGMIAV
+255 VIQEHGMIAV

-285 NATSEAMSN
+285 MVTSEVMTPD
-294 EELIET
+294 ELIEA

-311 REVPKTIVST
+311 REVPRTIVST
-321 LEFDASAI
+321 LEFEVAALA
-329 EEALSGLPPPGG
+329 EALNMQVSG
-341 EGGGEGVGYPSASL
+341 ST
-355 GAKTLSRSNDV
+355 TLEPTQARKV
-366 RAPSPPG
+366 E
-373 GGSNRIQV
+373 I

-401 LAITA
+401 LAIA
-406 RLRQSQTGNERLQ
+406 SRLRQSDTGNDRLR
-419 ALIDAL
+419 ALVEAL

-431 QRLECFDISHTM
+431 RRLECFDISHTM

-450 CVVFDNGAMQTGQY
+450 CVVFDGGSPQTSQY
-464 RRFNIESTSDGDDYL
+464 RRMNIESVSDGDDYM

-489 ARIAKEE
+489 ARIVKDE

-503 VIDGGKGQVGIAAEV
+503 VIDGGRGQVGIAAAV
-518 LAQAGLHDIVL
+518 LIEAGLHDIIL

-540 GLEQIVF
+540 GMEQLIF
-547 PETDDSP
+547 PDRIDAV
-554 TRPPIRL
+554 RL
-561 PADHPGLHLIQQMQD
+561 PPDHPGLHLIQQMQD
-576 EAHRFAIMGHRAK
+576 EAHRFAIIGHRAK
-589 RAKNREGSALDDI
+589 RAKNREGSAIDDI

-608 KRRDLLKQFGSVRG
+608 KRGELLRTFGSVRG
-622 VMAASVE
+622 IAAASVE
-629 DIKRVPG
+629 DIKRVSG

-644 IYGALR
+644 IYGALH

>member
-1 MTASIEETL
+1 MTASIEDTL

-23 GAEDAVLYVGKAK
+23 GSDEAVLYVGKAK
-36 NLKNRVSSYFVKS
+36 NLKSRVSSYFVKS
-49 GHGPRIAMMV
+49 GHGARIQMMI
-59 SQVERIDTTVTRS
+59 SQIERIDTTVTHSES
-72 EAEALILENN
+72 EALLLENN
-82 LIKSLEPKYNIVFRD
+82 LIKTLEPKYNVVFRD

-102 YLCIT
+102 YLCIS
-107 GDAYPQLR
+107 GDEYPQLR

-165 MLAQIGRCTAPCVGQ
+165 MLAQIGRCTAPCVGHI
-180 VSEDDYKADVK
+180 SAEDYKADVK
-191 SAAMFLRGQQD
+191 SAAMFMRGHQSEVMFD
-202 DVVRELQSSMESAA
+202 LQAQMEEAA
-216 EKLEFERA
+216 STLAFEKA
-224 ARIRDKIARL
+224 ARTRDKIARL
-234 NRLQSKQFVSSVA
+234 NRLVSKQFVSSAA

-255 VVHESGMIAV
+255 VIQEHGMIAV

-285 NATSEAMSN
+285 MVTSEVMTPD
-294 EELIET
+294 ELIEA

-311 REVPKTIVST
+311 REVPRTIVST
-321 LEFDASAI
+321 LEFDVAALA
-329 EEALSGLPPPGG
+329 EALSMQVSG
-341 EGGGEGVGYPSASL
+341 ST
-355 GAKTLSRSNDV
+355 TLDPAQARKV
-366 RAPSPPG
+366 E
-373 GGSNRIQV
+373 I

-401 LAITA
+401 IAIA
-406 RLRQSQTGNERLQ
+406 SRLRQSDTGNDRLR
-419 ALIDAL
+419 ALIEAL

-450 CVVFDNGAMQTGQY
+450 CVVFDGSSMQTSQY
-464 RRFNIESTSDGDDYL
+464 RRMNIESTGDGDDYM

-489 ARIAKEE
+489 ARIAKSE
-496 VPRPDVW
+496 VPHPDVW
-503 VIDGGKGQVGIAAEV
+503 VIDGGRGQVGIAAAV
-518 LAQAGLHDIVL
+518 LEEAGLHDIIL

-540 GLEQIVF
+540 GMEQLIF
-547 PETDDSP
+547 PDREEP
-554 TRPPIRL
+554 VRL
-561 PADHPGLHLIQQMQD
+561 PPDHPGLHLIQQMQD
-576 EAHRFAIMGHRAK
+576 EAHRFAIQGHRAR
-589 RAKNREGSALDDI
+589 RAKNREGSAIDDI

-608 KRRDLLKQFGSVRG
+608 KRGELLRTFGSVRG
-622 VMAASVE
+622 IAAASVE

-644 IYGALR
+644 IYGALH

>member
-1 MTASIEETL
+1 MTPQVEDTL
-10 KSLPARPGVYRMI
+10 KSLPLRPGVYRMI
-23 GAEDAVLYVGKAK
+23 GPEDVVLYVGKAK
-36 NLKNRVSSYFVKS
+36 NLKSRVSSYFVKNDHS
-49 GHGPRIAMMV
+49 ARIAMMV
-59 SQVERIDTTVTRS
+59 AQVERIDTTVTRS
-72 EAEALILENN
+72 ESEALLLENN
-82 LIKSLEPKYNIVFRD
+82 LIKTLEPKYNVVFRD

-102 YLCIT
+102 YLCIS
-107 GDAYPQLR
+107 GDPYPQLR

-139 GIQTLQKVFQLRTCE
+139 GIQTLQKVFQLRVCE

-180 VSEDDYKADVK
+180 ISEADYAADVK
-191 SAAMFLRGQQD
+191 NASMFLRGQQSE
-202 DVVRELQSSMESAA
+202 VVSDLQTQMEAA
-216 EKLEFERA
+216 ATHLEFEKA
-224 ARIRDKIARL
+224 ARTRDKIARL
-234 NRLQSKQFVSSVA
+234 NRLVSKQFVSSA
-247 ERDVDVLA
+247 SERDVDVLA
-255 VVHESGMIAV
+255 LVHESGMIAV
-265 NIVMIRG
+265 NVVMIRG
-272 GQHVGDRTFFPVK
+272 GQHVGDRTHFPVK
-285 NATSEAMSN
+285 NASSEVMPD
-294 EELIET
+294 EELIEV

-311 REVPKTIVST
+311 REVPRNIVST
-321 LEFDASAI
+321 LEFDVGALA
-329 EEALSGLPPPGG
+329 EALSTQANSKVDL
-341 EGGGEGVGYPSASL
+341 
-355 GAKTLSRSNDV
+355 
-366 RAPSPPG
+366 
-373 GGSNRIQV
+373 Q
-381 LCNPIGEK
+381 CNPIGEK

-401 LAITA
+401 LAIAA
-406 RLRQSQTGNERLQ
+406 RQRQSDTGNDRLQ
-419 ALIDAL
+419 ALIEAI

-450 CVVFDNGAMQTGQY
+450 CVVWDNNGMQTGQY
-464 RRFNIESTSDGDDYL
+464 RRFNIEAETNGDDYM

-503 VIDGGKGQVGIAAEV
+503 VIDGGKGQVGIAANV
-518 LAQAGLHDIVL
+518 LAEAGLHDIIL

-540 GLEQIVF
+540 GMEQIIF
-547 PETDDSP
+547 ADREEA
-554 TRPPIRL
+554 IRL

-622 VMAASVE
+622 VGAASVE
-629 DIKRVPG
+629 DIKRVGG

-644 IYGALR
+644 IYVALH

>member
-1 MTASIEETL
+1 MTTSIEDTL
-10 KSLPARPGVYRMI
+10 KSLPARPGVYRMM
-23 GAEDAVLYVGKAK
+23 GAEEVVLYVGKAK
-36 NLKNRVSSYFVKS
+36 NLKSRVSSYFVKS
-49 GHGPRIAMMV
+49 GHSARIQMMIAQIV
-59 SQVERIDTTVTRS
+59 RIDTTVTRS
-72 EAEALILENN
+72 ESEALLLENN
-82 LIKSLEPKYNIVFRD
+82 FIKTLEPKYNVVFRD

-154 NTVFAHRSRPC
+154 DTVFAHRSRPC
-165 MLAQIGRCTAPCVGQ
+165 MLAQIGRCTAPCVKHI
-180 VSEDDYKADVK
+180 SEADYKADVK
-191 SAAMFLRGQQD
+191 SASMFMRGQQD
-202 DVVRELQSSMESAA
+202 EVTEELQTQMAEAA
-216 EKLEFERA
+216 ATLAFERA

-234 NRLQSKQFVSSVA
+234 NRLVSKQFVSSVTD
-247 ERDVDVLA
+247 RDVDVLA
-255 VVHESGMIAV
+255 VIQEHGMIAV
-265 NIVMIRG
+265 NIVMIRA

-285 NATSEAMSN
+285 MVTSEVMTPD
-294 EELIET
+294 ELIEA

-311 REVPKTIVST
+311 REVPRTIVST
-321 LEFDASAI
+321 LEFDVAALA
-329 EEALSGLPPPGG
+329 EALS
-341 EGGGEGVGYPSASL
+341 
-355 GAKTLSRSNDV
+355 T
-366 RAPSPPG
+366 
-373 GGSNRIQV
+373 QV
-381 LCNPIGEK
+381 QNKVEILCNPIGEK

-401 LAITA
+401 LAIA
-406 RLRQSQTGNERLQ
+406 SRLRQSDTGNDRLR
-419 ALIDAL
+419 ALIEVL

-450 CVVFDNGAMQTGQY
+450 CVVFDGGTAQTSQY
-464 RRFNIESTSDGDDYL
+464 RRMNIETVSDGDDYG

-503 VIDGGKGQVGIAAEV
+503 VIDGGRGQVGIAAAV
-518 LAQAGLHDIVL
+518 LEEAGLHDIIL

-540 GLEQIVF
+540 GMEQLIF
-547 PETDDSP
+547 PGREEP
-554 TRPPIRL
+554 VRL
-561 PADHPGLHLIQQMQD
+561 APDHPGLHLIQQMQD
-576 EAHRFAIMGHRAK
+576 EAHRFAIIGHRAK
-589 RAKNREGSALDDI
+589 RAKNREGSAIDDI

-608 KRRDLLKQFGSVRG
+608 KRGELLRTFGSVRG
-622 VMAASVE
+622 IAAASVE

-644 IYGALR
+644 IYGALH

>member
-1 MTASIEETL
+1 L
-10 KSLPARPGVYRMI
+10 L
-23 GAEDAVLYVGKAK
+23 
-36 NLKNRVSSYFVKS
+36 
-49 GHGPRIAMMV
+49 
-59 SQVERIDTTVTRS
+59 
-72 EAEALILENN
+72 LENN
-82 LIKSLEPKYNIVFRD
+82 LIKTLDPKYNVVFRD

-165 MLAQIGRCTAPCVGQ
+165 MLAQIGRCTAPCVAQ
-180 VSEDDYKADVK
+180 ISEDDYKADVK
-191 SAAMFLRGQQD
+191 SAAMFMRGQQD
-202 DVVRELQSSMESAA
+202 DVLRELQSSMEVAA

-234 NRLQSKQFVSSVA
+234 NRLQSKQFVSSAA

-285 NATSEAMSN
+285 NATSETLSN
-294 EELIET
+294 EELVET

-311 REVPKTIVST
+311 REVPRTIVST
-321 LEFDASAI
+321 LEFETSALA
-329 EEALSGLPPPGG
+329 EALS
-341 EGGGEGVGYPSASL
+341 EQ
-355 GAKTLSRSNDV
+355 AKRKV
-366 RAPSPPG
+366 E
-373 GGSNRIQV
+373 IV
-381 LCNPIGEK
+381 CNPIGEK

-406 RLRQSQTGNERLQ
+406 RLKQSQTGYERLQ

-450 CVVFDNGAMQTGQY
+450 CVVFDNGAMQSSQY

-489 ARIAKEE
+489 ARIAKED

-503 VIDGGKGQVGIAAEV
+503 VIDGGKGQVGVAAQV
-518 LAQAGLHDIVL
+518 LNEAGLHDIVL

-547 PETDDSP
+547 PDTDDEP
-554 TRPPIRL
+554 ARLPIRL

-608 KRRDLLKQFGSVRG
+608 KRKDLLKQFGSVRG
-622 VMAASVE
+622 VAAASVE
-629 DIKRVPG
+629 DLMRVPG
-636 ISDELAER
+636 ISAELAER
-644 IYGALR
+644 IYAALHFG